1 MNLSDGS
8 MDWHLIDP
16 NQKLLNSIAVNGI
29 NAARNRDPNIAP
41 ANNAIAPIGE
51 KFGGQERNRAT
62 TPTRIKAVIRTT
74 LGRFTL
80 VAELGTDSSL
90 ESFLALLLD
99 IFVPLW
105 NSTDQ
110 KVVQQF
116 NVGTLN
122 L

>member
-29 NAARNRDPNIAP
+29 NAARNRDPNVAP